1 MLDKDLCSLEHS
13 SVLREIKQLGSVDAK
28 AFVFM
33 TVSKE
38 VEELL
43 DFPSAITLKSKY
55 TNI

>member
-13 SVLREIKQLGSVDAK
+13 SVLGETKQLGSVDAK
-28 AFVFM
+28 AFVLI